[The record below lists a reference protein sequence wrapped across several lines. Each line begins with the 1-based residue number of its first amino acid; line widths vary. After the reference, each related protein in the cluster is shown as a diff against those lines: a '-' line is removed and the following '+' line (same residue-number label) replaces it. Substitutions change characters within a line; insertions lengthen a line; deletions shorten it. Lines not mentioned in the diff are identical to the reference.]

1 MIPEE
6 KTFSHWYRRAIHA
19 FSAIFLVYYIFPDV
33 YWITVTKKCVVI
45 LTVAVFAVF
54 EVMRIRKLI
63 KNRKI
68 FGLREYE
75 ENRFG
80 SYLYFGIGAAI
91 LLLFFPQQIAIPS
104 ILGAAFVDP
113 AIGELRGK
121 TGKMTAYIAGFTLSL
136 FFFSFTWF
144 NAPFPFPFIAPVIG
158 ASGAVVGEIK
168 KFRWVDDDLLI
179 QLIPAVLLGI
189 LYLLTSL
196 FGVTFLPSE
205 IIHPLPPPPWLV

>member
-6 KTFSHWYRRAIHA
+6 KTFAHWYRRAIHA

-33 YWITVTKKCVVI
+33 YWITVTKKCVVV

-63 KNRKI
+63 KNHKI

-113 AIGELRGK
+113 AIGELRSK
-121 TGKMTAYIAGFTLSL
+121 TGKMTAYTVGFTLSL
-136 FFFSFTWF
+136 FFFSFTWLT
-144 NAPFPFPFIAPVIG
+144 APFPFSFIAPVIG
-158 ASGAVVGEIK
+158 AFGAVVGEIK

-189 LYLLTSL
+189 LYLLTGL
-196 FGVTFLPSE
+196 LGVAFLPSE